1 MSAQVI
7 ALQVKPVF
15 KPFRAALDARDMLE
29 DLIALARKLR
39 ENFYEIPEGEAAG
52 NALDAVKAG
61 QEFISAATAALEG
74 VQ

>member
-7 ALQVKPVF
+7 ALKPVF

-39 ENFYEIPEGEAAG
+39 EDFYEIPEGAAAS
-52 NALDAVKAG
+52 NALDAIKAG
-61 QEFISAATAALEG
+61 KEFISAATAALES